1 MEGDDCSAALCLYF
15 QLLEAAIVL
24 LLQSQMNRLDN
35 SMLNALL
42 FCAAGLEQQN
52 VTTFPFSF
60 FQNKPLQ
67 RHVIRRSFHAPG
79 LSQNFDTYHSSAVE
93 FSQSLAKC
101 FPTFA
106 ADLCDH

>member
-1 MEGDDCSAALCLYF
+1 MEGDDCSAASLYF
-15 QLLEAAIVL
+15 QLLEATIVL

-42 FCAAGLEQQN
+42 FCAAGLSSK
-52 VTTFPFSF
+52 TSLTSPFSF

-67 RHVIRRSFHAPG
+67 RHVIRRSFHPPG

-93 FSQSLAKC
+93 SSQSLAKC